1 MSTRHSATITARAGI
16 AQDPAYGSV
25 TPPLYLTSTYELK
38 AFKQPGKY
46 DYSRS
51 NNPTR
56 DLLGDALAE
65 LEGGAKGLVT
75 STGMSACVLALQ
87 LLTPADTL
95 VIPHDCYG
103 GSYRLFINLAN
114 RKQAFKVVIINFQQ
128 DNWAELVANAQPKMI
143 WLETP
148 SNPLLQITDIKAVC
162 ELAKTLAALVVVD
175 NTFLS
180 PVLQQPLQ
188 LGADIVV
195 HSTTK
200 YLNGHSDIVGGALIT
215 KDQAT
220 GDELKWWANCL
231 GLTGGAFDAHLV
243 LRGIRTLLPRMRAH
257 LENTTLIVGFLQ
269 QQKLVAKTYY
279 PGLKDHPG
287 HAIAKAQQNGFG
299 AMVSFDL
306 AADEAYLP
314 VFFNALQCFTLAQSL
329 GGIES
334 LICHPGTMTHA
345 SMDAAAQKAAGMGP
359 TLIRLS
365 VGIEDGRDLLADL
378 AQAFAAV
385 EQAML
390 ADGVKPVSTAPAAVA
405 PAATFVQEATRAPTT
420 SNKVATDAQSQQ
432 EFRLNPALAAFW

>member
-1 MSTRHSATITARAGI
+1 MSKQHSATVAARAGI
-16 AQDPAYGSV
+16 AQDSAYGAV

-65 LEGGAKGLVT
+65 LEGGAKGLIT
-75 STGMSACVLALQ
+75 GTGMSACLLALQ
-87 LLTPADTL
+87 LIGPEDTL

-103 GSYRLFINLAN
+103 GSYRLFLNLAT
-114 RKQAFKVVIINFQQ
+114 RKKAFKLVVVNFQQ
-128 DNWAELVANAQPKMI
+128 ADWAEQIKAVQPKMI
-143 WLETP
+143 WVETP
-148 SNPLLQITDIKAVC
+148 SNPLLQITDVKATA
-162 ELAKTLAALVVVD
+162 ELAKTLNAILVVD

-180 PVLQQPLQ
+180 PALQNPIA

-200 YLNGHSDIVGGALIT
+200 FINGHSDIVGGALIT
-215 KDQAT
+215 KDAAV

-231 GLTGGAFDAHLV
+231 GVTGGAFDAYQT
-243 LRGIRTLLPRMRAH
+243 LRGLRTLLPRIKQHQHNAE
-257 LENTTLIVGFLQ
+257 LVVDFLQ
-269 QQKLVAKTYY
+269 KQPLVGRIYY

-287 HAIAKAQQNGFG
+287 HAIAKAQQHGFG
-299 AMVSFDL
+299 SMLSFDL
-306 AADEAYLP
+306 AADEAYLA
-314 VFFNALQCFTLAQSL
+314 VFFEALQCFTLAQSL

-334 LICHPGTMTHA
+334 LICHPGSMTHA
-345 SMDAAAQKAAGMGP
+345 SLDAATQKAAGIGP

-365 VGIEDGRDLLADL
+365 VGIEDIQDLIADL

-385 EQAML
+385 DAAIKQNNPIAKVQSE
-390 ADGVKPVSTAPAAVA
+390 PAT
-405 PAATFVQEATRAPTT
+405 AATTE
-420 SNKVATDAQSQQ
+420 QQ
-432 EFRLNPALAAFW
+432 QFRLNPALSVLW

>member
-1 MSTRHSATITARAGI
+1 MSKPHSATVAARAGI
-16 AQDPAYGSV
+16 AQDSAYGAV

-65 LEGGAKGLVT
+65 LEGGAKGLIT
-75 STGMSACVLALQ
+75 GTGMSACLLALQ
-87 LLTPADTL
+87 LIGPEDTL

-103 GSYRLFINLAN
+103 GSYRLFLNLAT
-114 RKQAFKVVIINFQQ
+114 RKKAFGLVVVNFQQ
-128 DNWAELVANAQPKMI
+128 ADWAEQIKAAKPKMI
-143 WLETP
+143 WVETP
-148 SNPLLQITDIKAVC
+148 SNPLLQITDVKATA
-162 ELAKTLAALVVVD
+162 ELAKTLNAILVVD

-180 PVLQQPLQ
+180 PALQNPIA

-200 YLNGHSDIVGGALIT
+200 FINGHSDIVGGALIA
-215 KDQAT
+215 KDAAV

-231 GLTGGAFDAHLV
+231 GVTSGAFDAYQT
-243 LRGIRTLLPRMRAH
+243 LRGLRTLLPRIKQHQHNAE
-257 LENTTLIVGFLQ
+257 LVVDYLQ
-269 QQKLVAKTYY
+269 KQPLVSRIYY

-287 HAIAKAQQNGFG
+287 HAIAKAQQHGFG
-299 AMVSFDL
+299 SMLSFDL

-314 VFFNALQCFTLAQSL
+314 VFFEALQCFTLAQSL

-334 LICHPGTMTHA
+334 LICHPGSMTHA
-345 SMDAAAQKAAGMGP
+345 SLDAATQKAAGIGP

-365 VGIEDGRDLLADL
+365 VGIEEAQDLIADL

-385 EQAML
+385 DATVQQNNPTKKVQSE
-390 ADGVKPVSTAPAAVA
+390 PAT
-405 PAATFVQEATRAPTT
+405 AATTE
-420 SNKVATDAQSQQ
+420 QQ
-432 EFRLNPALAAFW
+432 QFRLNPALSVLW

>member
-1 MSTRHSATITARAGI
+1 MSKPHSATVAARAGI
-16 AQDPAYGSV
+16 AQDSAYGAV

-65 LEGGAKGLVT
+65 LEGGAKGLIT
-75 STGMSACVLALQ
+75 GTGMSACLLALQ
-87 LLTPADTL
+87 LIGPEDTL

-103 GSYRLFINLAN
+103 GSYRLFLNLAT
-114 RKQAFKVVIINFQQ
+114 RKKAFKLVVVNFQQ
-128 DNWAELVANAQPKMI
+128 TDWVEQVKAAQPKMI
-143 WLETP
+143 WVETP
-148 SNPLLQITDIKAVC
+148 SNPLLQITDVKATAD
-162 ELAKTLAALVVVD
+162 LAKTLNAILVVD

-180 PVLQQPLQ
+180 PALQNPIA

-200 YLNGHSDIVGGALIT
+200 FINGHSDIVGGALIA
-215 KDQAT
+215 KDAAV

-231 GLTGGAFDAHLV
+231 GVTGGAFDAYQT
-243 LRGIRTLLPRMRAH
+243 LRGLRTLLPRIKQHQHNAE
-257 LENTTLIVGFLQ
+257 LVVDFLQ
-269 QQKLVAKTYY
+269 KQPLVGRVYY

-287 HAIAKAQQNGFG
+287 HAIAKAQQHGFG
-299 AMVSFDL
+299 SMLSFDL
-306 AADEAYLP
+306 AAGEEYLA
-314 VFFNALQCFTLAQSL
+314 VFFEALQCFTLAQSL

-334 LICHPGTMTHA
+334 LICHPGSMTHA
-345 SMDAAAQKAAGMGP
+345 SLDAATQKAAGIGP

-365 VGIEDGRDLLADL
+365 VGIEEAQDLIADL

-385 EQAML
+385 DAAIKQNKSTERVQSE
-390 ADGVKPVSTAPAAVA
+390 PVTT
-405 PAATFVQEATRAPTT
+405 AATE
-420 SNKVATDAQSQQ
+420 QQ
-432 EFRLNPALAAFW
+432 QFRLNPALSVLW

>member
-1 MSTRHSATITARAGI
+1 MSKPHSATVAARAGI
-16 AQDPAYGSV
+16 AQDSAYGAV

-65 LEGGAKGLVT
+65 LEGGAKGLIT
-75 STGMSACVLALQ
+75 GTGMSACLLALQ
-87 LLTPADTL
+87 LIGPEDTL

-103 GSYRLFINLAN
+103 GSYRLFLNLAN
-114 RKQAFKVVIINFQQ
+114 RKKAFQLVVVNFQQ
-128 DNWAELVANAQPKMI
+128 ADWAEQVKAAQPKMI
-143 WLETP
+143 WVETP
-148 SNPLLQITDIKAVC
+148 SNPLLQITDIKATA
-162 ELAKTLAALVVVD
+162 ELAKTLNAILVVD

-180 PVLQQPLQ
+180 PALQNPIA

-200 YLNGHSDIVGGALIT
+200 FINGHSDIVGGALIA
-215 KDQAT
+215 KDASV

-231 GLTGGAFDAHLV
+231 GVKGGAFDAYQT
-243 LRGIRTLLPRMRAH
+243 LRGLRTLLPRIKQHQHNAE
-257 LENTTLIVGFLQ
+257 LVVDFLQ
-269 QQKLVAKTYY
+269 KQPLVSRVYY

-287 HAIAKAQQNGFG
+287 HAIAKAQQHGFG
-299 AMVSFDL
+299 SMLSFDL
-306 AADEAYLP
+306 VADEAYLA
-314 VFFNALQCFTLAQSL
+314 VFFDALQCFTLAQSL

-334 LICHPGTMTHA
+334 LICHPGSMTHA
-345 SMDAAAQKAAGMGP
+345 SLDAATQKAAGIGP

-365 VGIEDGRDLLADL
+365 VGIEEAQDLIADL

-385 EQAML
+385 DAAIQQNTKTQAVQPEPATVALTTNEQ
-390 ADGVKPVSTAPAAVA
+390 
-405 PAATFVQEATRAPTT
+405 
-420 SNKVATDAQSQQ
+420 QQ
-432 EFRLNPALAAFW
+432 FRLNPALSVLW

>member
-16 AQDPAYGSV
+16 AQDPTYGAV

-38 AFKQPGKY
+38 AFQQPGKY

-75 STGMSACVLALQ
+75 STGMSACLLALQ

-103 GSYRLFINLAN
+103 GSYRLFINLAK
-114 RKQAFKVVIINFQQ
+114 RKQAFQLVIVNFQQ
-128 DNWAELVANAQPKMI
+128 SNWAELVRAAAPKMI
-143 WLETP
+143 WVETP
-148 SNPLLQITDIKAVC
+148 SNPLLQITDVRAVC
-162 ELAKTLAALVVVD
+162 QLATELQALVVVD

-180 PVLQQPLQ
+180 PVLQQPLL

-200 YLNGHSDIVGGALIT
+200 YLNGHSDIVGGALIA
-215 KDQAT
+215 KDPAI

-231 GLTGGAFDAHLV
+231 GITGGAFDAHLV
-243 LRGIRTLLPRMRAH
+243 LRGLRTLLPRMKAH
-257 LENTTLIVGFLQ
+257 LENTTAVVNFLVQ
-269 QQKLVAKTYY
+269 QPLVAKTYY
-279 PGLKDHPG
+279 PGLPDHPG
-287 HAIAKAQQNGFG
+287 HALAKEQQYGFG

-306 AADEAYLP
+306 AADAAYLP
-314 VFFNALQCFTLAQSL
+314 VFFSALRCFTLAQSL

-334 LICHPGTMTHA
+334 LVCHPGTMTHA
-345 SMDAAAQKAAGMGP
+345 SMDAAAQKTAGIGP

-365 VGIEDGRDLLADL
+365 VGIEDSRDLLADL
-378 AQAFAAV
+378 AQGFAAV
-385 EQAML
+385 EQAL
-390 ADGVKPVSTAPAAVA
+390 QRD
-405 PAATFVQEATRAPTT
+405 Q
-420 SNKVATDAQSQQ
+420 AQSSLGANANSIDQADNTTVTSTKNSAEETSSQQ
-432 EFRLNPALAAFW
+432 FRVNPALAAFW

>member
-1 MSTRHSATITARAGI
+1 MSTRRSATVAARAGI
-16 AQDPAYGSV
+16 AQDPAYGAV
-25 TPPLYLTSTYELK
+25 TPPMYLTSTYELP

-56 DLLGDALAE
+56 DLLGDALCQ
-65 LEGGAKGLVT
+65 LEGGAKALVT
-75 STGMSACVLALQ
+75 NTGMSACVLALQ
-87 LLTPADTL
+87 VLTPDDTL

-103 GSYRLFINLAN
+103 GSYRLFVNLAN
-114 RKQAFKVVIINFQQ
+114 RKQAFKVVIVNFQQ
-128 DNWAELVANAQPKMI
+128 NDWKALVQNAQPKMI

-148 SNPLLQITDIKAVC
+148 SNPLLQITDVKAVC
-162 ELAKTLAALVVVD
+162 ELAKSLNALVVVD

-215 KDQAT
+215 KDQAI

-231 GLTGGAFDAHLV
+231 GVTGGAFDAHLT
-243 LRGIRTLLPRMRAH
+243 LRGIRTLLPRMKAH
-257 LENTTLIVGFLQ
+257 QENAALVVDYLQ

-314 VFFNALQCFTLAQSL
+314 VFFSALRCFTLAQSL

-334 LICHPGTMTHA
+334 LICHPGSMTHA
-345 SMDAAAQKAAGMGP
+345 SMDAAAQKTAGIGP

-365 VGIEDGRDLLADL
+365 VGIEDPRDLLADL

-385 EQAML
+385 ALAIE
-390 ADGVKPVSTAPAAVA
+390 ADGLQKTGSTSPDAGTEVVAAA
-405 PAATFVQEATRAPTT
+405 NHNDAKRQHAAEAE
-420 SNKVATDAQSQQ
+420 QS
-432 EFRLNPALAAFW
+432 FRLNPALAAFW

>member
-103 GSYRLFINLAN
+103 GSYRLFVNLAN
-114 RKQAFKVVIINFQQ
+114 RKQAFNVVIVNFQQ
-128 DNWAELVANAQPKMI
+128 DNWAELVANAKPKMI

-162 ELAKTLAALVVVD
+162 DLAKTLAALVVVD

-180 PVLQQPLQ
+180 PILQQPLQ

-231 GLTGGAFDAHLV
+231 GLTGGAFDSHLV
-243 LRGIRTLLPRMRAH
+243 LRGIRTLLPRMKAH
-257 LENTTLIVGFLQ
+257 LENAALVVEFLQ

-390 ADGVKPVSTAPAAVA
+390 ADGAKPVVTSAAVA
-405 PAATFVQEATRAPTT
+405 TT
-420 SNKVATDAQSQQ
+420 ETVALAENSPKAGGLAVQSQQ